1 MNERRIAILIA
12 ALISCGGS
20 IAFARAPAEGHPI
33 TFNRAAFDYACELIA
48 GGRVVADKKGSWRAH
63 HTSRSE
69 ENKFIH
75 NHGFAEYAKWHLGID
90 SRHSSQSKTHYK
102 FPFGDFAALHR
113 CGLLAAKA
121 RAHQSGYAEIEAA
134 ADQLLSRIEIRQP
147 TR

>member
-75 NHGFAEYAKWHLGID
+75 NHGFAEYAK
-90 SRHSSQSKTHYK
+90 
-102 FPFGDFAALHR
+102 
-113 CGLLAAKA
+113 
-121 RAHQSGYAEIEAA
+121 
-134 ADQLLSRIEIRQP
+134 
-147 TR
+147 

>member
-1 MNERRIAILIA
+1 MNETRIAILLA
-12 ALISCGGS
+12 ALISCAGS
-20 IAFARAPAEGHPI
+20 IAFARTPAERHPI
-33 TFNRAAFDYACELIA
+33 ALNRAAFDYARELIA